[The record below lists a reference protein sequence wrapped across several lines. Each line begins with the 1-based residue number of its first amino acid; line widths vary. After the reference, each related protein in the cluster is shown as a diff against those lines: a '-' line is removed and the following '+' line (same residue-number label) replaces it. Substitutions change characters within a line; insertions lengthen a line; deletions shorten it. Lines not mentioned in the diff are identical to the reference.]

1 MLNLLASDISLRLSE
16 KQNLSLSK
24 NAKLK
29 NVLLKIHELSPIKF
43 QKLIGLRDI
52 GASTMNHLEMV
63 TWKSI
68 LIKFGFL
75 SISFSFR
82 NDITSIHPKIRA
94 EMFEQHIWRLPFMSG
109 SEMLPSSLVIQPQQQ
124 NQHLPHSRKEKNTK
138 LFTGKAGQ
146 RKDVT

>member
-29 NVLLKIHELSPIKF
+29 NVLLKIHELSSIKF

-63 TWKSI
+63 T
-68 LIKFGFL
+68 
-75 SISFSFR
+75 
-82 NDITSIHPKIRA
+82 
-94 EMFEQHIWRLPFMSG
+94 
-109 SEMLPSSLVIQPQQQ
+109 
-124 NQHLPHSRKEKNTK
+124 
-138 LFTGKAGQ
+138 
-146 RKDVT
+146 

>member
-1 MLNLLASDISLRLSE
+1 MLNLLASDISLHLSE

-24 NAKLK
+24 SEKLK
-29 NVLLKIHELSPIKF
+29 NVLLKIHELSSRKF

-52 GASTMNHLEMV
+52 GASTMNRLEMV

-68 LIKFGFL
+68 WIKFVFL

-82 NDITSIHPKIRA
+82 NGITSIHPKVRA
-94 EMFEQHIWRLPFMSG
+94 EIFEQHIWWLPIMSG

-124 NQHLPHSRKEKNTK
+124 NQHLPHSRK
-138 LFTGKAGQ
+138 
-146 RKDVT
+146 